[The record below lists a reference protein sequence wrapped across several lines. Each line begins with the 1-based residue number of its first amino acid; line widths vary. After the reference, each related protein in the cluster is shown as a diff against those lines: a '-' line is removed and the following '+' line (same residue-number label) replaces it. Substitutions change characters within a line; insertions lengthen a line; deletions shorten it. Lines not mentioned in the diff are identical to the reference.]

1 MSFVMPNFALAIP
14 EIWLLAMICLVLVV
28 DLFSPGRESAAA
40 FYLSQVALLGAMWL
54 AIQAQWGL
62 DVVDF
67 NGTYVADS
75 LAAVLKVS
83 IAGFAFLAYAYSRD
97 YLRQRNLLRGEFYL
111 IGLFAVLGGFVM
123 SSAANMLTLYLGLEL
138 MSLSLYAMV
147 AFDRDS
153 RIASEAA
160 MKYFVLGAL
169 SSGMLLYGMSMIY
182 GGAGSLELSAIAEA
196 AAAAGSGDILLAFGL
211 TFALVGVAFKFG
223 AVPFHMW
230 VPDVYQGAATPT
242 TLFIGTVSK
251 VAAVPLFLR
260 LIGEGLGALHGDW
273 HVMAMIIAVA
283 SLVIGSLF
291 ALVQDNFKRLLG
303 YSTIAH
309 IGFLFLGFI
318 AGTDEGYSA
327 ALFYAISYSLMAAA
341 AFGMIVVLSRRGHEA
356 DAIDDLRG
364 LNERSTGMALV
375 MLVVMF
381 SMTGVP
387 GTVGFYAKY
396 AVLKAVIDAGH
407 VWLAVVAVLFAV
419 ISAFY
424 YLRVLKAV
432 YFDRLEGNT
441 EAIPASATVRWVC
454 GLNGLAVLALGI
466 FPGWLFAVCRTALGG

>member
-1 MSFVMPNFALAIP
+1 MTFVMPNFSLALP
-14 EIWLLAMICLVLVV
+14 ELWLFAMLCVVLVV
-28 DLFSPGRESAAA
+28 DLFARGKESAPA
-40 FYLSQVALLGAMWL
+40 FYLVQVTLLVAMWL
-54 AIQAQWGL
+54 AVQAQWGEN
-62 DVVDF
+62 VVDF
-67 NGTYVADS
+67 NGTYAADS
-75 LAAVLKVS
+75 LAAVLKVA
-83 IAGFAFLAYAYSRD
+83 IAAFAFLAFAYSRD
-97 YLRQRNLLRGEFYL
+97 YLRQRGLLRGEFYL
-111 IGLFAVLGGFVM
+111 IGLFGVLGGFVI

-160 MKYFVLGAL
+160 LKYFVLGAL

-182 GGAGSLELSAIAEA
+182 GGAGSLEFATIAQA
-196 AAAAGSGDILLAFGL
+196 AASGDDNLLLGFGL

-242 TLFIGTVSK
+242 TMFIGTVSK
-251 VAAVPLFLR
+251 IAAVPLFLR
-260 LIGEGLGALHGDW
+260 LIAGGLGELHGDW
-273 HVMAMIIAVA
+273 QVMAMMVAVA
-283 SLVIGSLF
+283 SLAVGSLF
-291 ALVQDNFKRLLG
+291 ALVQTNFKRLLA

-318 AGTDEGYSA
+318 AGNDEGYAA

-341 AFGMIVVLSRRGHEA
+341 AFGMIIVLSRRDDEA
-356 DAIDDLRG
+356 ERIDDLSG
-364 LNERSTGMALV
+364 LNDRSTGMALV
-375 MLVVMF
+375 MLLVMF

-387 GTVGFYAKY
+387 GTVGFYAKW
-396 AVLKAVIDAGH
+396 AVLKAVVDAGH

-432 YFDRLEGNT
+432 YFERIEGH
-441 EAIPASATVRWVC
+441 AHAVPASTAVRWVC
-454 GLNGLAVLALGI
+454 GLNGAAILALGI
-466 FPGWLFAVCRTALGG
+466 FPGWLFAVCRAAFAG

>member
-1 MSFVMPNFALAIP
+1 MSFVIPNFSLALP
-14 EIWLLAMICLVLVV
+14 EIWLLAMICVVLVA
-28 DLFSPGRESAAA
+28 DLFATGRESAPA
-40 FYLSQVALLGAMWL
+40 FYLSQIALLGAMWF
-54 AIQAQWGL
+54 AVQSQWGV
-62 DVVDF
+62 DTVDF

-75 LAAVLKVS
+75 LAATLKVS
-83 IAGFAFLAYAYSRD
+83 IAGFAFLAFAYSRD

-123 SSAANMLTLYLGLEL
+123 SSSGSMLTLYLGLEL
-138 MSLSLYAMV
+138 MSLALYAMV

-182 GGAGSLELSAIAEA
+182 GGSGSLELAEIAA
-196 AAAAGSGDILLAFGL
+196 QAAGGPDNMLLAFGL

-242 TLFIGTVSK
+242 SMFIGTVSK

-260 LIGEGLGALHGDW
+260 LVAEGLGALHGDW
-273 HVMAMIIAVA
+273 QVMATFMAVA
-283 SLVIGSLF
+283 SLAVGSLF
-291 ALVQDNFKRLLG
+291 ALVQDNFKRLLA
-303 YSTIAH
+303 YSTVAH

-318 AGTDEGYSA
+318 AGTEEGYA
-327 ALFYAISYSLMAAA
+327 ASLFYAISYALMSAA
-341 AFGMIVVLSRRGHEA
+341 AFGMIMVLSRRGHEA
-356 DAIDDLRG
+356 DEIADLRG
-364 LNERSTGMALV
+364 LNDRSTGMALV

-387 GTVGFYAKY
+387 GTVGFYSKW
-396 AVLKAVIDAGH
+396 AVLKAVIDTGH

-432 YFDRLEGNT
+432 YFERIEGEA

-454 GLNGLAVLALGI
+454 GLNGVAILGLGL
-466 FPGWLFAVCRTALGG
+466 FPGALFAVCRAAFGG